1 MSATPVRDK
10 VSALL
15 TLAGGGTNKAAA
27 EAAGVSPGTVAGWK
41 RKPEFAAALAD
52 LQAAVGRRPF
62 DAAAV
67 MAAAEAAERRLS
79 SGSAMRVEGGRWHV
93 TVEIPAGASARRVER
108 LTARAIARGMRA
120 VREQEG
126 GR

>member
-1 MSATPVRDK
+1 MSGTPVRDK

-52 LQAAVGRRPF
+52 LRAVVGRKPF
-62 DAAAV
+62 DAQALMDAAD
-67 MAAAEAAERRLS
+67 AAERRLR
-79 SGSAMRVEGGRWHV
+79 SGGPVRVEGGRWHV
-93 TVEIPAGASARRVER
+93 TVEIPSGASPRRVEQ

-120 VREQEG
+120 LREAEG
-126 GR
+126 R